1 MKVSHVALVVA
12 LGSTVSFAVQAQQYF
27 KGKPAEK
34 DSIVEALTPGEE
46 VAPSQIKMRSIK
58 VLSDEQKTP
67 AKPGQPAVQAAV
79 KKASASL
86 LITFQTNSAELTASA
101 KSSLDVVAQALQA
114 DKLAN
119 FRFSVEGHA
128 DPRGQ
133 SEDNLKLSQAR
144 AESVVNYLA
153 SRSISRERLQAVGKG
168 DTELANPQRP
178 DAAENRRVTIK
189 TLRD

>member
-1 MKVSHVALVVA
+1 MKASNFVWLIA
-12 LGSTVSFAVQAQQYF
+12 LGATVPLVAQAEQYF
-27 KGKPAEK
+27 KGKPGEK

-46 VAPSQIKMRSIK
+46 VAPAQIKMRSIK
-58 VLSDEQKTP
+58 VLPDERPPT
-67 AKPGQPAVQAAV
+67 KPGHQTVQTVV

-86 LITFQTNSAELTASA
+86 LITFQTNSAELTRSA

-119 FRFSVEGHA
+119 FRFSIEGHA
-128 DPRGQ
+128 DPRG
-133 SEDNLKLSQAR
+133 SAEENLKLSQAR

-153 SRSISRERLQAVGKG
+153 GHSISRERLQAVGKG
-168 DTELANPQRP
+168 DTELANSQKP
-178 DAAENRRVTIK
+178 DAPENRRVTIK

>member
-1 MKVSHVALVVA
+1 MKVSHFALVVA
-12 LGSTVSFAVQAQQYF
+12 LGATVSFAVKAEQYF
-27 KGKPAEK
+27 KGKPVEK
-34 DSIVEALTPGEE
+34 DAIVEALTPGEE
-46 VAPSQIKMRSIK
+46 VAPPQVKMRSIK
-58 VLSDEQKTP
+58 VLSDEQKAP
-67 AKPGQPAVQAAV
+67 AKPGQAAASV

-86 LITFQTNSAELTASA
+86 LITFQTNSAELSASA

-128 DPRGQ
+128 DPRGH

-144 AESVVNYLA
+144 AESVVNYLV

-168 DTELANPQRP
+168 DTELASPQRP
-178 DAAENRRVTIK
+178 AAAENRRVTIK

>member
-1 MKVSHVALVVA
+1 MKTSHFALVVA
-12 LGSTVSFAVQAQQYF
+12 LGAMVSFAVQAEQYF
-27 KGKPAEK
+27 KGNPAEK
-34 DSIVEALTPGEE
+34 DAMVEALTPGDE
-46 VAPSQIKMRSIK
+46 VAPPVKMRSIK
-58 VLSDEQKTP
+58 VLSDEQKAP
-67 AKPGQPAVQAAV
+67 AKPGQASVAA

-86 LITFQTNSAELTASA
+86 LITFQTNSAELSASA

-144 AESVVNYLA
+144 AESVVDYLVG
-153 SRSISRERLQAVGKG
+153 RSISRERLQAVGKG
-168 DTELANPQRP
+168 DAELANPQQP
-178 DAAENRRVTIK
+178 AAAENRRVTIK